1 MYISWT
7 IEGKQELSRKLQG
20 VSLEMKNWRAPLDRA
35 ATNLLKVFSN
45 DVFTT
50 RGKAVGS
57 TWAPLSPAT
66 IARKARGNTPLI
78 ETGRMQSSFTK
89 EVHTD
94 YAVIGNDTPY
104 FKYHQSNQPRKRLP
118 RRVMMRIGNRQKEMV
133 QREFVRAFN
142 DKIKRKYV

>member
-1 MYISWT
+1 MQITWQ
-7 IEGKQELSRKLQG
+7 IEGKKELSRNLRG
-20 VSLEMKNWRAPLDRA
+20 VSLEMKDWRAPLDRA
-35 ATNLLKVFSN
+35 ATKLVRVFSD

-50 RGKAVGS
+50 KGKAVGS

-66 IARKARGNTPLI
+66 IARKAHGNTPLI

-89 EVHTD
+89 AVHPD

-118 RRVMMRIGNRQKEMV
+118 RRVMMQMGNRQKEMV

-142 DKIKRKYV
+142 DKIKRTYV